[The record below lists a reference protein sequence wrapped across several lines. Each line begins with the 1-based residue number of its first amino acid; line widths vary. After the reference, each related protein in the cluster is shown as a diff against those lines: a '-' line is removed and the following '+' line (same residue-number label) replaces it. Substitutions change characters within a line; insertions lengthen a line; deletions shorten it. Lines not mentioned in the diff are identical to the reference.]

1 MDRIGLAPAAHPMAF
16 CSDVHGNLEALE
28 AVCAE
33 LDRLTVTDLFVAGD
47 LLLGGDKPME
57 VWTLLQARNA
67 HCTRGPSDIALGT
80 VNPANLRPDDAHEQ
94 DMAERFARTQK
105 AVGELVLRRLVEL
118 PEQLRLPMIDGREL
132 LMVHGSPADPLEGI
146 GHELD
151 EEELSALLDDDPA
164 DIIICGATHVPFERV
179 LGDIQI
185 VNVGS
190 VGQAPEGRIA
200 HFTLIYPKVSGALV
214 EQTWVDY

>member
-1 MDRIGLAPAAHPMAF
+1 MQHIGPAPASHPLAF
-16 CSDVHGNLEALE
+16 CSDVHGNLAALE

-33 LDRLTVTDLFVAGD
+33 LDRRAVTDLFVAGD
-47 LLLGGDKPME
+47 LLLGGEQPME
-57 VWTLLQARNA
+57 VWALLQRRNA
-67 HCTRGPSDIALGT
+67 HCTRGPSDIALAT
-80 VNPANLRPDDAHEQ
+80 VDPRNLVPDGSHEQ
-94 DMAERFARTQK
+94 DMAERFAATQK

-164 DIIICGATHVPFERV
+164 DIVICGATHVPFERV
-179 LGDIQI
+179 LDDIQV

-190 VGQAPEGRIA
+190 VGQAPEGRVA
-200 HFTLIYPKVSGALV
+200 HFTLVYPKVNGAVIEQSWV
-214 EQTWVDY
+214 EY